1 MTSTD
6 IKDESEIL
14 IQSLP
19 FFARSR
25 LAIRGP
31 QGVPIQ
37 FHHFALDPLDPWR
50 SKKCAL
56 PHPRIFNSR
65 SHLCYPNWIRPKRPT
80 SWVNCK
86 GQMASA
92 LGELRGPI
100 GTHWWNQLKLSRDQV
115 FEAPLS
121 WMKLPRCFQH
131 HALPVGMPSFF
142 HSLNLLFSVTKGGYE
157 WNFWNSWFDF
167 YTFSLFIDLL
177 QNLQVHIWHGSWQP
191 WQPGLLQWAVA
202 WLQLIHTM
210 IELTT
215 ILVNFITTDPYRT
228 LKVIMAGILQ
238 NLC

>member
-1 MTSTD
+1 MKVKSW
-6 IKDESEIL
+6 SNHFH
-14 IQSLP
+14 
-19 FFARSR
+19 FFSRSR

-100 GTHWWNQLKLSRDQV
+100 GEISSSWVTTRSSKLRFPGWNCQDASSITLCQFECPVFPCFEFVVWAICSFLWPRGVMNEISETLDLTSTPFRSLLISWKTSRSTFDTDLGNLGNLGCCSERSLGCSWYTPWLNWRLFWWTSSPQIS
-115 FEAPLS
+115 
-121 WMKLPRCFQH
+121 
-131 HALPVGMPSFF
+131 
-142 HSLNLLFSVTKGGYE
+142 
-157 WNFWNSWFDF
+157 
-167 YTFSLFIDLL
+167 
-177 QNLQVHIWHGSWQP
+177 
-191 WQPGLLQWAVA
+191 
-202 WLQLIHTM
+202 
-210 IELTT
+210 
-215 ILVNFITTDPYRT
+215 
-228 LKVIMAGILQ
+228 MAGILQ